1 MASMVEGR
9 FVCGVLVG
17 KPEGKYKFEDLG
29 VRGRLILEC
38 ILK

>member
-1 MASMVEGR
+1 MASMAEGR

-17 KPEGKYKFEDLG
+17 KPEGKYNLEDLG